1 MNAEKILMVLKSPHT
16 SERTTLL
23 ADKLNQYTFEVLK
36 TANKLE
42 IKHAVEKMFN
52 VKVKNVTVMNVKG
65 KQKRFRQMIGKRSD
79 WKKALVS
86 LEQGHE
92 IDFTVTE

>member
-16 SERTTLL
+16 SERSTIL
-23 ADKLNQYTFEVLK
+23 ADKLNQYTFKVLK
-36 TANKLE
+36 TANKYE
-42 IKHAVEKMFN
+42 IKVAVEKLFN

-65 KQKRFRQMIGKRSD
+65 KQKRFRQMLGKRSD

>member
-1 MNAEKILMVLKSPHT
+1 MNAERILMVLKAPHT
-16 SERTTLL
+16 SERSTLL
-23 ADKLNQYTFEVLK
+23 ADKLNQYTFKVLN
-36 TANKLE
+36 TANKCE
-42 IKHAVEKMFN
+42 IKVAVEKMFN